1 MLNIEKKTKLR
12 FKTCDGNKYSEW
24 KEIQIGEILTERKEY
39 SEKNKNYP
47 HFSLTKEG
55 VVPKSERY
63 ERDFL
68 VKNEKKAYK
77 ITHLNDICYNP
88 ANLKF
93 GVIAKNDLGSG
104 IFSPIYITFTVHKE
118 VNPTYLDLYIRYS
131 DFIKRARRYEEGTV
145 YERKAVQPTDF
156 IKVKITIPCL
166 EEQNKIAEF
175 FSKFDEL
182 ITFYQQHL
190 EIAQKIKK
198 GFLQKLFPEKSENT
212 PKVRFKD
219 DDENYPEWAEKSL
232 NKIADIYDGTHQ
244 TPKYVETGIPFYSVE
259 NITNNNF
266 INTKFISK
274 KEYIENNKKRR
285 IEKNDILMTRIG
297 SIGESKLIDWN
308 VTADFY
314 VSLALIK
321 LKDVA
326 YPNYINQFIKT
337 SFFQKELSKRTLKV
351 AFPQK
356 INLTEI
362 GDCLV
367 KLPYI
372 EEQKKIAS
380 FLSSIDKQVENIEK
394 KIKNLENIKKGLLQQ
409 MFV

>member
-145 YERKAVQPTDF
+145 YERKAVQPADF

-182 ITFYQQHL
+182 ITFYKKNL
-190 EIAQKIKK
+190 EIAHKIKK
-198 GFLQKLFPEKSENT
+198 GFLQKLFSKDGEKNPEIRFLEFTDDWKQRKLGDIFKYEQPGPYIVSSTEYSDSYTTPVLTAGQSFILGYTNEKKGIKTASLEKPVIIFDDFTTSSHLVDFDFKVKSSAI
-212 PKVRFKD
+212 KIL
-219 DDENYPEWAEKSL
+219 SL
-232 NKIADIYDGTHQ
+232 NNVNDNIY
-244 TPKYVETGIPFYSVE
+244 FANSVLE
-259 NITNNNF
+259 NICYIPANHERHW
-266 INTKFISK
+266 ISK
-274 KEYIENNKKRR
+274 FANFTV
-285 IEKNDILMTRIG
+285 LM
-297 SIGESKLIDWN
+297 SS
-308 VTADFY
+308 
-314 VSLALIK
+314 S
-321 LKDVA
+321 
-326 YPNYINQFIKT
+326 P
-337 SFFQKELSKRTLKV
+337 
-351 AFPQK
+351 
-356 INLTEI
+356 
-362 GDCLV
+362 
-367 KLPYI
+367 
-372 EEQKKIAS
+372 EEQKKVGDFIKCNDSLVS
-380 FLSSIDKQVENIEK
+380 FYQCKL
-394 KIKNLENIKKGLLQQ
+394 KILQNIKKGLLQQ